1 MVDYED
7 LNAWLDKPF
16 RKYIY
21 ALPEW
26 PFPRPGI
33 LKDQF
38 FDQKLVEILALSDE
52 ELRAQTKYIKGL
64 GPVGEKAL
72 FRFIALLS
80 ADADL

>member
-1 MVDYED
+1 MTNYED
-7 LNAWLDKPF
+7 LNAWLNKPF

-26 PFPRPGI
+26 PIPRPGI

-38 FDQKLVEILALSDE
+38 FDQKLADILALSDE
-52 ELRAQTKYIKGL
+52 DLRAQTKFIKGL

-80 ADADL
+80 VRF